1 MKNDRL
7 ISTIRKFFENIPN
20 IVAVYLFGS
29 AVQNGTKKPRDI
41 DIAVLFQYPRVPDG
55 LKLIELQGEL
65 SDLLHKSV
73 DLVALN
79 NASPIL
85 MMQVLKKGK
94 CILERNRTLH
104 MKFLVQVVARYED
117 LKITRR
123 PIEDAFFSIIRGTHG
138 R

>member
-1 MKNDRL
+1 MQNDRL
-7 ISTIRKFFENIPN
+7 ISAIQKFFENVPN

-41 DIAVLFQYPRVPDG
+41 DIAVLFQYPHVPDG
-55 LKLIELQGEL
+55 LKLIELQEEL

-85 MMQVLKKGK
+85 MMQALKKGK

-123 PIEDAFFSIIRGTHG
+123 PIEDAFFSRIRKSHD